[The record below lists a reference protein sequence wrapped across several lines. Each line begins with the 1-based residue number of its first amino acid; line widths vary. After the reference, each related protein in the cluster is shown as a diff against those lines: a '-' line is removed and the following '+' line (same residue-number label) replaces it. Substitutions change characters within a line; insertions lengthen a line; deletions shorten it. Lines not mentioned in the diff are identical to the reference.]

1 VPKKEENIM
10 KKLDIIKAAV
20 VVTMGEAF
28 AHYGVLPTGALM
40 FGGREAY
47 EKGKFL
53 VVGKDKV
60 YFTNPFGRE
69 ADIDV
74 TEKFNSILD
83 NLEEADKVD
92 HIEARRRFTQMCREE
107 EIGGV
112 DTATNKVVRSIL
124 REKMMQSLSWE
135 EIENILSIYAPWRME
150 CHSRGFLPKKQTT
163 FVGPDVPW
171 EDLPF

>member
-1 VPKKEENIM
+1 M
-10 KKLDIIKAAV
+10 FKLNLIKATAV
-20 VVTMGEAF
+20 VVMGEAI
-28 AHYGVLPTGALM
+28 AHYKVLPTGALM

-83 NLEEADKVD
+83 SLEEADKVD

-112 DTATNKVVRSIL
+112 DTATRKVIRSIL
-124 REKMMQSLSWE
+124 REKMMLSLSWQ
-135 EIENILSIYAPWRME
+135 EIENILSVHAPWRME
-150 CHSRGFLPKKQTT
+150 CHSRGFLPKEQKA
-163 FVGPDVPW
+163 FVGPDVPE